1 MSEKKELS
9 RADLVR
15 LRRERENAQRRERA
29 KKDAT
34 RPTPTVT
41 PRAKQAVPKP
51 KRKSART
58 AAPNASQAA
67 ESRSAR
73 RRFQVALLP
82 VTPDADLRGIRR
94 SRGIS
99 LPRPR
104 LGPRLFSFFLVALL
118 GTAVYLAFNLPQLQ
132 AVEAQVTGNQMISPA
147 EINSALNITG
157 RPVFLLVPS
166 DLETQL
172 RLSFPEFVAAKV
184 SVALPNVVSVH
195 VFERKPV
202 IRWEQGGGF
211 TWISQDGVAF
221 RPRGEMTDLI
231 SVVALSAPPTEGNV
245 SPDPLTPAPFIS
257 ADMVRAIQGLA
268 SYVPPGMTILYEAG
282 SGLGWN
288 DPRGWRVY
296 FGTKASDVELKVR
309 VYESMV
315 NSLSARGIRPAL
327 INVMY
332 PTAPYY
338 RMSE

>member
-9 RADLVR
+9 RAELVR
-15 LRRERENAQRRERA
+15 LRRERENSQRRERA

-41 PRAKQAVPKP
+41 PRAKRAVAQPQVKP
-51 KRKSART
+51 SRT
-58 AAPNASQAA
+58 NAA
-67 ESRSAR
+67 RSAR

-82 VTPDADLRGIRR
+82 VAPDANLRDVRPFR
-94 SRGIS
+94 FS
-99 LPRPR
+99 RPR
-104 LGPRLFSFFLVALL
+104 LGPRWFSFFLVALL
-118 GTAVYLAFNLPQLQ
+118 GAAVTLAFNLPQLQ
-132 AVEAQVTGNQMISPA
+132 VVSAQVTGNQMLSPSEINAVLNLTGKPIFLVTPA
-147 EINSALNITG
+147 E
-157 RPVFLLVPS
+157 
-166 DLETQL
+166 LETQL
-172 RLSFPEFVAAKV
+172 RRSFPELTAADVEVSLPNLV
-184 SVALPNVVSVH
+184 SVR

-202 IRWEQGGGF
+202 IRWEQGGSF
-211 TWISQDGVAF
+211 TWVAEDGVAF
-221 RPRGEMTDLI
+221 RPRGEMTSLI
-231 SVVALSAPPTEGNV
+231 SVVALSAPPLEGNV

-257 ADMVRAIQGLA
+257 AELVQAVKGLA
-268 SYVPPGMTILYEAG
+268 AHVPPGMTILYEAN

-315 NSLSARGIRPAL
+315 SSLSARGIRPAL
-327 INVMY
+327 INVTY